1 MNDKVHYVITNSDW
15 DKNFDDVS
23 SELYQLECKSHSY
36 YLSAYIFLIGE
47 CFYFEYLE
55 FTCSSHWI

>member
-23 SELYQLECKSHSY
+23 SEIYQLVCKSHAY
-36 YLSAYIFLIGE
+36 YLSAYIFLIGD
-47 CFYFEYLE
+47 
-55 FTCSSHWI
+55 